1 MKGKKIFS
9 SLLALVLAVGT
20 VTIPTVITTDGGNIG
35 IVAEAADNAA
45 PKNFKAEAGNKSV
58 TLTWDKV
65 SGASEYDVMY
75 SLAGK
80 NHYEFYKTVKDTTC
94 TVSGLTNGTSYDF
107 LVQVKGSNV
116 CSIAEKITPQNFTVS
131 GDFVTLKDKNGFV
144 YITEYTGKGGAVV
157 IPDGYS
163 VVGGVFKGNKDIT
176 SVTFGKDAVSVGK
189 EAFKDCNNLKK
200 VVFNGIACVDESA
213 FQDCTYL
220 KTVEFKNGFY
230 KGIGP
235 YAFYRCQSL
244 EKVTIK
250 QTTTEKFVISGN
262 AFASCFSLKSIN
274 IPSECTDIYGC
285 AFLNCFSLEKV
296 TIPSTTKIHDD
307 DNNSCAFGYCY
318 GTKTYNDSIDRN
330 FVTVVADGKTAIYS
344 PSQIEFDYMKYTPK
358 KLTMTVTK
366 GSSAEKYAKNNKIA
380 YKYASSSKTSDK
392 LAAPAGFKASKSATK
407 ITLKWDAV
415 DGADAYRV
423 YMYNSKTGKYEK
435 CKTVKSAKCTIS
447 GLKKGTQ
454 YKFKVV
460 ALDTVNGKYKAGN
473 TSKSVA
479 VTTKT
484 K

>member
-94 TVSGLTNGTSYDF
+94 TVSGLKNGTGYDF
-107 LVQVKGSNV
+107 LVQVKGNTACSTVSN
-116 CSIAEKITPQNFTVS
+116 ITPLDFKKS
-131 GDFVTLKDKNGFV
+131 GDFVTVKDNGFV
-144 YITEYTGKGGAVV
+144 YITEYTGKGGNVV

-163 VVGGVFKGNKDIT
+163 VDPEVFKNNKNIK
-176 SVTFGKDAVSVGK
+176 SVTFGKNPIIVGN
-189 EAFKDCNNLKK
+189 EAFKGCYNLKK
-200 VVFNGIACVDESA
+200 VVFNGPVCVYSNA
-213 FQDCTYL
+213 FEGCTKL
-220 KTVEFKNGFY
+220 KTVEFKNGVY
-230 KGIGP
+230 DAIGSS
-235 YAFYRCQSL
+235 AFANCESL
-244 EKVTIK
+244 EKVTIN
-250 QTTTEKFVISGN
+250 QTVAKKFIINGS
-262 AFASCFSLKSIN
+262 AFAHCYALKSIN
-274 IPSECTDIYGC
+274 IPSNCTEIYGC
-285 AFLNCFSLEKV
+285 AFLNCFSLESV
-296 TIPSTTKIHDD
+296 TIPSATKII
-307 DNNSCAFGYCY
+307 DNDKNGCAFGYWN
-318 GTKTYNDSIDRN
+318 GGKTWNDAVFSSYS
-330 FVTVVADGKTAIYS
+330 VGVSDGKTKVYVLAYGT
-344 PSQIEFDYMKYTPK
+344 PDPMEYTPK

-380 YKYASSSKTSDK
+380 YEYASSSKTSDK